1 MIMGLNEV
9 SESYL
14 SIKYGKITEEEF
26 LVLKLRYDLDYKKY
40 WTYGEN
46 PPKYGIISMDEFK
59 KRLKNSTPEFFKKYG
74 EI

>member
-1 MIMGLNEV
+1 MGFDKV
-9 SESYL
+9 SESNILKRYET
-14 SIKYGKITEEEF
+14 ITDEEF
-26 LVLKLRYDLDYKKY
+26 LILKKRYDEDFTKY
-40 WTYGEN
+40 WTYGKN